1 VNDLYGLPF
10 GLAASLAWG
19 LTDTAA
25 AFASRRLGS
34 LRVTAGAQ
42 LTSVSALAA
51 LMALSGGSLPGDPAL
66 VGVALACGVV
76 AGLAYLAYYTA
87 LRHGPITVVSPM
99 VSTYGGLT
107 VVLSVLLLGEAPAA
121 LQAVGVGLATSGVV
135 LASIAFGGSLRSARP
150 VGPGVAYAAAA
161 LVAFA
166 ALTIVLAGPIRD
178 VGWLPVIFLARIA
191 NATCVWTILGVT
203 RLHHLPPPP
212 PSPTAPAS
220 RRLDRRALALV
231 VVAGLLDTCGFIS
244 FAAGLEV
251 APTWLIGIT
260 GSLGPVIA
268 VTAGVL
274 LFAERPRPV
283 QWLGL
288 GLVATSIF
296 LIALG

>member
-1 VNDLYGLPF
+1 VNEPYGLLF

-19 LTDTAA
+19 LTDTTAT
-25 AFASRRLGS
+25 FASRRIGS
-34 LRVTAGAQ
+34 LRAAAGAQ
-42 LTSVSALAA
+42 LTSVSALAV
-51 LMALSGGSLPGDPAL
+51 LVLLLGGPLPGDP
-66 VGVALACGVV
+66 VVVVVALACGVV
-76 AGLAYLAYYTA
+76 SGLAYLAYYTA

-107 VVLSVLLLGEAPAA
+107 VVLSVVLLGEAPGA
-121 LQAVGVGLATSGVV
+121 LQAVGVGVATSGIL
-135 LASIAFGGSLRSARP
+135 LASIAMSGGLRSVRP

-166 ALTIVLAGPIRD
+166 ALTIVLAGPIRA
-178 VGWLPVIFLARIA
+178 VGWLPVIFVARIA
-191 NATCVWTILGVT
+191 NASCAWTIMGVT
-203 RLHHLPPPP
+203 RLRHPPPR
-212 PSPTAPAS
+212 TAPDS
-220 RRLDRRALALV
+220 RPIDRRAVALV
-231 VVAGLLDTCGFIS
+231 VIAGLLDTCGFIS

-251 APTWLIGIT
+251 AQTWLIGIT

-268 VTAGVL
+268 VAAGVL